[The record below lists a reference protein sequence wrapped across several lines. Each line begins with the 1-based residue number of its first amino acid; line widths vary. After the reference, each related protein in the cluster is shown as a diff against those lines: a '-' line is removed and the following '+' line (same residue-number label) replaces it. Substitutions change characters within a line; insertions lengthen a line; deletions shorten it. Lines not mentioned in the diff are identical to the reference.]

1 MMLEFQK
8 PFCVKTPL
16 GYGWVIYVC
25 RESHLANDIWTVAME
40 QGGAICHFRSDQVKA
55 LPNGTLDIVEN
66 AEAAPRRKPPR
77 VRSPKL
83 PEGLLAKKRKHEDE

>member
-8 PFCVKTPL
+8 PFCVKTPK

-40 QGGAICHFRSDQVKA
+40 DGGAIIHFRSDQIHA
-55 LPNGTLDIVEN
+55 LPNGTLDITEKQ
-66 AEAAPRRKPPR
+66 ERKP
-77 VRSPKL
+77 KN
-83 PEGLLAKKRKHEDE
+83 AA